1 MLGKTNLFEWFNW
14 KIPLLYIIWEIF
26 EFRHSNRLNSLRAVI
41 YWAKKL
47 EFHAMESRK
56 QKSKL
61 VLPLHASTL
70 VLADSVFR
78 KNSFFWLIQFF
89 RKNSGFG
96 VFCFQDKLWFW
107 MIQFLGKTLFFWLIQ
122 FLGIHPSTLHHPQSA
137 ICSITWFYKKGQLTV
152 QPERESHFHE
162 G

>member
-1 MLGKTNLFEWFNW
+1 MEQGKRSCHIGKANLFEWLNW
-14 KIPLLYIIWEIF
+14 KISLLYIIWEIF
-26 EFRHSNRLNSLRAVI
+26 DFRHSNRLNSLRAVI

-78 KNSFFWLIQFF
+78 KNSFFGSF
-89 RKNSGFG
+89 S
-96 VFCFQDKLWFW
+96 
-107 MIQFLGKTLFFWLIQ
+107 FLGKTLVLAFFVFRNPRLNSG
-122 FLGIHPSTLHHPQSA
+122 FG
-137 ICSITWFYKKGQLTV
+137 
-152 QPERESHFHE
+152 
-162 G
+162 